1 MNRYSLF
8 SFIFLG
14 IFILLTYLLIS
25 SPPGEFAHSGRMQII
40 TIMLMPVIGL
50 LIGFKGKK
58 GILKWVPILLNFLS
72 ICSIIL
78 IFLLAYGIGEK

>member
-1 MNRYSLF
+1 MNRYSIF

-14 IFILLTYLLIS
+14 IFILLAYLLS
-25 SPPGEFAHSGRMQII
+25 SPPGEFGHSGKMQII
-40 TIMLMPVIGL
+40 TIMLMPIIGF

-58 GILKWVPILLNFLS
+58 GILKWVPIILNFFS